1 MARAPLAVSVP
12 SLEAVQHWLQNA
24 VAIAAFAEPAEIPPP
39 AEAHGML
46 ADSARL
52 TAEQCLDIYRIDYQA
67 RLLETM
73 RHHHPS
79 LRVLL
84 GDELFDDFAA
94 DYLRSHPPRSYTLA
108 RLNEDLA
115 DHLSAHR
122 PDRDMPPALREA
134 WIDVMID
141 LVRYEHAFAQVAD
154 GPGLEGR
161 PDRPP
166 PPLAQHQIDTGEATV
181 TPAPCLRLLRVCAPV
196 HSYHA
201 DVGKGRRPAPPVP
214 DPAHLVLF
222 RQDYRVLTTAIT
234 PGTFALLD
242 ALTQGASLA
251 HAAEAAGV
259 ALAEARHHLR
269 HWTAQRWVRVSCP
282 TDQHTLRP
290 ACTRQETSP

>member
-1 MARAPLAVSVP
+1 MTRASLAVSVP
-12 SLEAVQHWLQNA
+12 ALEAAQHWLQNA
-24 VAIAAFAEPAEIPPP
+24 VAITAFAEPAEIPP
-39 AEAHGML
+39 AAGAAGML
-46 ADSARL
+46 AGSARL

-73 RHHHPS
+73 RHQHPS

-108 RLNEDLA
+108 RLDEDLA
-115 DHLSAHR
+115 DHLSAQR
-122 PDRDMPPALREA
+122 PDRDAPPAQREA

-154 GPGLEGR
+154 GPGLEGL

-166 PPLAQHQIDTGEATV
+166 PALAQHHIDTGKARV
-181 TPAPCLRLLRVCAPV
+181 TPAPCLRLLNVCAPV
-196 HSYHA
+196 HSYHT
-201 DVGKGRRPAPPVP
+201 DVGQGRRPAPPVP

-222 RQDYRVLTTAIT
+222 RHDYRVLTTAIT
-234 PGTFALLD
+234 PGAFALLD
-242 ALTQGASLA
+242 ALTQGAALA
-251 HAAEAAGV
+251 DAAEAACV

-269 HWTAQRWVRVSCP
+269 HWAAQRWVRVSHL